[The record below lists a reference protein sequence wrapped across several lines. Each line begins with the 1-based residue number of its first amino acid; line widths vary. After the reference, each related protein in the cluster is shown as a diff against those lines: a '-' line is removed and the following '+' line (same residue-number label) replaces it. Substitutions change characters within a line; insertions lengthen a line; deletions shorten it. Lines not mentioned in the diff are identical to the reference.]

1 MAVIMMIIFYFG
13 SISAKAPVCQPHITK
28 TQQKKK
34 LILKVVFR
42 LNLRL
47 TFFVCILLHY
57 TDIKSEEKVYSK
69 VCIFPLSSHIQEG
82 FFFFFPPAT
91 REQAQLVI
99 PYAPIPLSFSICMSL
114 DLNTD
119 FNQCK

>member
-34 LILKVVFR
+34 FILKVVFI

-47 TFFVCILLHY
+47 TFFLCILLHY

-69 VCIFPLSSHIQEG
+69 VCIFPLSSHIQGG
-82 FFFFFPPAT
+82 FFFFPSNKRTGTA
-91 REQAQLVI
+91 
-99 PYAPIPLSFSICMSL
+99 CHSL
-114 DLNTD
+114 CTYSSQFLHLHESGSEY
-119 FNQCK
+119 